1 MMIDK
6 EICFL
11 EDPDEWIFGL
21 LTEGYQSL
29 FGAGGQSLNEV
40 QQKFYL
46 L

>member
-6 EICFL
+6 ELCFL